1 MDVRNV
7 KVVARNLKRFVLR
20 VKVPKQIARFHF
32 QETARTAV
40 ASTVFLLPVLPAEA
54 TMVHSTTFLL
64 LKTVFFGGVP
74 QSTMAIRRRH
84 PMSGCLIAVTPFSV
98 AIAKW
103 EMGIQFVASGINL
116 TLSSPPEHL
125 RRWSEGCTFS

>member
-32 QETARTAV
+32 QETARTAFDFQV
-40 ASTVFLLPVLPAEA
+40 FRVVTASTMGRSPFKVTAVTGGVLQRTVQPMHTAANCITASTTLPEA
-54 TMVHSTTFLL
+54 TTSTL
-64 LKTVFFGGVP
+64 
-74 QSTMAIRRRH
+74 RRK
-84 PMSGCLIAVTPFSV
+84 GF
-98 AIAKW
+98 
-103 EMGIQFVASGINL
+103 QFVASGIDL